1 VVGSGSGGGTAEG
14 MGDVTGG
21 VAPPRSRTPQL
32 DEPADAPTYRPY
44 EHHSTLTCAGPT
56 VAIIDRKRDL
66 R

>member
-14 MGDVTGG
+14 MGDVTG
-21 VAPPRSRTPQL
+21 RPQL
-32 DEPADAPTYRPY
+32 DEPAHAPTYRPY